1 MMIARNMFLPDKFP
15 ASGVHRDSIPFFL
28 FDGLQLSMNE
38 QRTEHDLAPNLN
50 FDDFCNLIAPLGAI
64 NSPSELHGLLCG
76 KLSGGAE
83 LSEIR
88 WLLDAV
94 EFLDFTQAP
103 DERVREALAAL
114 YYQTLEQ
121 LRDGFG
127 LLLLL
132 PDDDSDL
139 SQRTATLGQW
149 CYGFLTGFGSAGKI
163 KRILNEEAEDG
174 LRDLAAI
181 AHIAVEDGDE
191 SDEAD
196 YMEVTEYVR
205 QLAASLFLEY
215 AAQTNKAS
223 ADSVAVP
230 ASNHVH

>member
-1 MMIARNMFLPDKFP
+1 
-15 ASGVHRDSIPFFL
+15 
-28 FDGLQLSMNE
+28 MNE
-38 QRTEHDLAPNLN
+38 QTPELEVQITN
-50 FDDFCNLIAPLGAI
+50 FDELCNLIAPLGAI

-114 YYQTLEQ
+114 YHMTLQQ

-127 LLLLL
+127 LSLLL
-132 PDDDSDL
+132 PDDDSPL
-139 SQRTATLGQW
+139 SLRTATLGQW
-149 CYGFLTGFGSAGKI
+149 CYGFLTGFGSASSV
-163 KRILNEEAEDG
+163 KRDLSEEAQDG

-181 AHIAVEDGDE
+181 AQIAVEDDDSDE
-191 SDEAD
+191 SDESD

-215 AAQTNKAS
+215 AAQTNTAS
-223 ADSVAVP
+223 ADAIAAP
-230 ASNHVH
+230 ASDQIH

>member
-1 MMIARNMFLPDKFP
+1 
-15 ASGVHRDSIPFFL
+15 
-28 FDGLQLSMNE
+28 MNE
-38 QRTEHDLAPNLN
+38 QYSDHNLAPTIN

-83 LSEIR
+83 LSEVR

-94 EFLDFTQAP
+94 EFLDFMQAP
-103 DERVREALAAL
+103 DERVREALTAL
-114 YYQTLEQ
+114 YHQTLQQ

-127 LLLLL
+127 LVLML
-132 PDDDSDL
+132 PDDDSNL

-149 CYGFLTGFGSAGKI
+149 CYGFLTGFGSAGKAPR
-163 KRILNEEAEDG
+163 KLTEESEDG

-181 AHIAVEDGDE
+181 SQIAVEDGDE

-205 QLAASLFLEY
+205 QLAASLFLEC
-215 AAQTNKAS
+215 AAQINKAS
-223 ADSVAVP
+223 SDAIAIP
-230 ASNHVH
+230 ASDQVH

>member
-1 MMIARNMFLPDKFP
+1 MTEQSL
-15 ASGVHRDSIPFFL
+15 VHDSI
-28 FDGLQLSMNE
+28 
-38 QRTEHDLAPNLN
+38 N

-83 LSEIR
+83 LTEIR

-103 DERVREALAAL
+103 DERVREALTNL
-114 YYQTLEQ
+114 YHVSLQQ

-127 LLLLL
+127 LKLVL
-132 PDDDSDL
+132 PDDDTAL

-149 CYGFLTGFGSAGKI
+149 CYGFLTGFGSAGKTD
-163 KRILNEEAEDG
+163 RLLNEDAEDG

-181 AHIAVEDGDE
+181 SQIAVEDGDE

-196 YMEVTEYVR
+196 YTDVSEYVR
-205 QLAASLFLEY
+205 QVAASLFLEY

-223 ADSVAVP
+223 SDAIAAP
-230 ASNHVH
+230 ASDQIH

>member
-1 MMIARNMFLPDKFP
+1 M
-15 ASGVHRDSIPFFL
+15 HRDSIRFYFTDGQLPF
-28 FDGLQLSMNE
+28 MNE
-38 QRTEHDLAPNLN
+38 QHFDNFAPLIN

-83 LSEIR
+83 LSEVR

-103 DERVREALAAL
+103 DERVREALTAL
-114 YYQTLEQ
+114 FHQTLQQ

-127 LLLLL
+127 LTLLL
-132 PDDDSDL
+132 PDDETDL

-149 CYGFLTGFGSAGKI
+149 CYGFLTGFGSAGKTD
-163 KRILNEEAEDG
+163 RVMTEEAEDG

-181 AHIAVEDGDE
+181 AQIAVEDGDE

-205 QLAASLFLEY
+205 QVAASLFLEY
-215 AAQTNKAS
+215 AAQANKAS
-223 ADSVAVP
+223 ADSIAIP
-230 ASNHVH
+230 ASDQIH

>member
-1 MMIARNMFLPDKFP
+1 MRKSQIRACIVIAFSFYILSILYWLFAPMTEQSLVP
-15 ASGVHRDSIPFFL
+15 DSI
-28 FDGLQLSMNE
+28 
-38 QRTEHDLAPNLN
+38 N

-83 LSEIR
+83 LTEIR

-103 DERVREALAAL
+103 DEKVREALTSL
-114 YYQTLEQ
+114 YHVSLQQ

-127 LLLLL
+127 LKLLL
-132 PDDDSDL
+132 PDDDTDL

-149 CYGFLTGFGSAGKI
+149 CYGFLTGFGSAGKTD
-163 KRILNEEAEDG
+163 RILAEDAEDG

-181 AHIAVEDGDE
+181 SQIAIEDGDE

-223 ADSVAVP
+223 DDSIAVP
-230 ASNHVH
+230 ASNQVH

>member
-1 MMIARNMFLPDKFP
+1 
-15 ASGVHRDSIPFFL
+15 
-28 FDGLQLSMNE
+28 MNE
-38 QRTEHDLAPNLN
+38 QHPSPELAPIIN
-50 FDDFCNLIAPLGAI
+50 FDDFCTLFAPLGAI

-76 KLSGGAE
+76 KLSGGAD

-103 DERVREALAAL
+103 DERIRDALANL
-114 YYQTLEQ
+114 YHQTLQQ

-127 LLLLL
+127 LTLLL
-132 PDDDSDL
+132 PDDETDL

-149 CYGFLTGFGSAGKI
+149 CYGFLTGFGSAGKTE
-163 KRILNEEAEDG
+163 RVLTEEAEDG

-181 AHIAVEDGDE
+181 SQIAIEDGDE

-223 ADSVAVP
+223 ADSVVVP
-230 ASNHVH
+230 ASGQVH

>member
-1 MMIARNMFLPDKFP
+1 M
-15 ASGVHRDSIPFFL
+15 HRDSIRFSL
-28 FDGLQLSMNE
+28 VDGLFLSMNE
-38 QRTEHDLAPNLN
+38 QYSEQNLASIIN

-83 LSEIR
+83 LSEVH

-103 DERVREALAAL
+103 DERVREGLTAL
-114 YYQTLEQ
+114 YHQTFQQ

-127 LLLLL
+127 LALLL

-149 CYGFLTGFGSAGKI
+149 CYGFLTGFGSAGKRE
-163 KRILNEEAEDG
+163 RILTEDAEDS

-181 AHIAVEDGDE
+181 AQIAVEDGDE

-196 YMEVTEYVR
+196 YMQVTEYVR
-205 QLAASLFLEY
+205 QVAASLFLEY
-215 AAQTNKAS
+215 AEQTNKAS
-223 ADSVAVP
+223 TDSIAIP
-230 ASNHVH
+230 ASNQVH

>member
-1 MMIARNMFLPDKFP
+1 
-15 ASGVHRDSIPFFL
+15 
-28 FDGLQLSMNE
+28 MNE
-38 QRTEHDLAPNLN
+38 QHPEQEFAPTLN

-64 NSPSELHGLLCG
+64 NSPSELHGLLSG

-83 LSEIR
+83 LTETR

-103 DERVREALAAL
+103 DEKVREALTSL
-114 YYQTLEQ
+114 YHETLQQ

-127 LLLLL
+127 LKLLL
-132 PDDDSDL
+132 PDDDTDL

-149 CYGFLTGFGSAGKI
+149 CYGFLTGFGSAGKNE
-163 KRILNEEAEDG
+163 RVLTEEAEEG

-181 AHIAVEDGDE
+181 SQIAVEDGDE

-205 QLAASLFLEY
+205 QVAASLFLEY

-223 ADSVAVP
+223 SDSVAVP

>member
-1 MMIARNMFLPDKFP
+1 M
-15 ASGVHRDSIPFFL
+15 HRDSILLLFIYRLFALMTEQSLAQNPFV
-28 FDGLQLSMNE
+28 
-38 QRTEHDLAPNLN
+38 N
-50 FDDFCNLIAPLGAI
+50 FDDFCNLLAPLGAI

-83 LSEIR
+83 LTEIR

-103 DERVREALAAL
+103 DERVREALTNL
-114 YYQTLEQ
+114 YHVSMQQ

-127 LLLLL
+127 LQLLL
-132 PDDDSDL
+132 PDDDTDL

-149 CYGFLTGFGSAGKI
+149 CYGFLTGFGSAGKTG
-163 KRILNEEAEDG
+163 RVLTEEAEDG

-181 AHIAVEDGDE
+181 SQIAVEDGDE

-205 QLAASLFLEY
+205 QVAASLFLEY

-223 ADSVAVP
+223 DDAIAAP
-230 ASNHVH
+230 ASDQIH

>member
-1 MMIARNMFLPDKFP
+1 MK
-15 ASGVHRDSIPFFL
+15 
-28 FDGLQLSMNE
+28 
-38 QRTEHDLAPNLN
+38 DLDDPIVSALN
-50 FDDFCNLIAPLGAI
+50 FDELCDLLVPLGTI
-64 NSPSELHGLLCG
+64 NSPAELHGLLCG

-83 LSEIR
+83 LSETR

-103 DERVREALAAL
+103 DEHIRTVLTQL
-114 YYQTLEQ
+114 YHITSEH

-127 LLLLL
+127 LKLLL

-139 SQRTATLGQW
+139 SQRTAALGQW
-149 CYGFLTGFGSAGKI
+149 CYGFLTGFGSAGKTDRHI
-163 KRILNEEAEDG
+163 TEEAEEG

-196 YMEVTEYVR
+196 YVQVTEYVR
-205 QLAASLFLEY
+205 MLAASLYLEY
-215 AAQTNKAS
+215 AAETHKAS
-223 ADSVAVP
+223 ADAIAAP
-230 ASNHVH
+230 ASNQIH

>member
-1 MMIARNMFLPDKFP
+1 MTEQSLVP
-15 ASGVHRDSIPFFL
+15 DSI
-28 FDGLQLSMNE
+28 
-38 QRTEHDLAPNLN
+38 N

-83 LSEIR
+83 LTEIR

-103 DERVREALAAL
+103 DEKVREALTNL
-114 YYQTLEQ
+114 YHVSLQQ

-127 LLLLL
+127 LKLLL
-132 PDDDSDL
+132 PDDDADL

-149 CYGFLTGFGSAGKI
+149 CYGFLTGFGSSGVTA
-163 KRILNEEAEDG
+163 RILEEDAEDG

-181 AHIAVEDGDE
+181 SQIAVEDGDE

-196 YMEVTEYVR
+196 FMEVTEYVR

-223 ADSVAVP
+223 ADAIAAP
-230 ASNHVH
+230 ASDSIH

>member
-1 MMIARNMFLPDKFP
+1 M
-15 ASGVHRDSIPFFL
+15 
-28 FDGLQLSMNE
+28 
-38 QRTEHDLAPNLN
+38 TESLNTFN

-76 KLSGGAE
+76 KFSGGAE

-103 DERVREALAAL
+103 DERVREALTNL
-114 YYQTLEQ
+114 YHTSLQQ

-127 LLLLL
+127 LKLLL
-132 PDDDSDL
+132 PDDDTDL

-149 CYGFLTGFGSAGKI
+149 CYGFLTGFGSAGKTG
-163 KRILNEEAEDG
+163 RVLTEDAEDS

-181 AHIAVEDGDE
+181 AQIAVEDGDE

-196 YMEVTEYVR
+196 YMEVSEYVR
-205 QLAASLFLEY
+205 QVAASLFLEY
-215 AAQTNKAS
+215 GAQTKAS
-223 ADSVAVP
+223 DDAIAAP
-230 ASNHVH
+230 GSNQIH

>member
-1 MMIARNMFLPDKFP
+1 MT
-15 ASGVHRDSIPFFL
+15 
-28 FDGLQLSMNE
+28 E
-38 QRTEHDLAPNLN
+38 QSYAQDDPIFN

-103 DERVREALAAL
+103 DERVREALTNL
-114 YYQTLEQ
+114 YHISMQQ

-127 LLLLL
+127 LKLLL
-132 PDDDSDL
+132 PEDDNDL
-139 SQRTATLGQW
+139 SQRTAALGQW
-149 CYGFLTGFGSAGKI
+149 CYGFLTGFGSAGTTG
-163 KRILNEEAEDG
+163 RVLNEDAEDG

-205 QLAASLFLEY
+205 QVAASLFLEY

-223 ADSVAVP
+223 DNAIAAP
-230 ASNHVH
+230 ASDQIH

>member
-1 MMIARNMFLPDKFP
+1 VVGFAVIPPLLQAFFMTNHDTT
-15 ASGVHRDSIPFFL
+15 SIT
-28 FDGLQLSMNE
+28 Q
-38 QRTEHDLAPNLN
+38 LN
-50 FDDFCNLIAPLGAI
+50 FDDLCNLLAPLGTI
-64 NSPSELHGLLCG
+64 NSPAELHGLLCG
-76 KLSGGAE
+76 KLSGGAD

-103 DERVREALAAL
+103 DETVREALTRL
-114 YYQTLEQ
+114 YHISLQQ

-127 LLLLL
+127 LYLLL
-132 PDDDSDL
+132 PDDDADL

-149 CYGFLTGFGSAGKI
+149 CYGFLTGFGSAGVKD
-163 KRILNEEAEDG
+163 RVLTEEAEDG

-205 QLAASLFLEY
+205 QVAASLFLEY
-215 AAQTNKAS
+215 AATTNKAS
-223 ADSVAVP
+223 ESAIPAP
-230 ASNHVH
+230 ASDQIH

>member
-1 MMIARNMFLPDKFP
+1 MT
-15 ASGVHRDSIPFFL
+15 
-28 FDGLQLSMNE
+28 E
-38 QRTEHDLAPNLN
+38 QFLAPDTVN

-76 KLSGGAE
+76 KLSGGAD
-83 LSEIR
+83 LTEIR

-103 DERVREALAAL
+103 DERVREALAHL
-114 YYQTLEQ
+114 YHVTLQQ

-127 LLLLL
+127 LKLLL
-132 PDDDSDL
+132 PDDDTDL

-149 CYGFLTGFGSAGKI
+149 CYGFLTGFGSVGKTY
-163 KRILNEEAEDG
+163 RILAEDAADG

-181 AHIAVEDGDE
+181 SQIAIEDGDE

-215 AAQTNKAS
+215 AAQTKAS
-223 ADSVAVP
+223 EDAIIAP
-230 ASNHVH
+230 ASNQIH

>member
-1 MMIARNMFLPDKFP
+1 MTDQNTATDI
-15 ASGVHRDSIPFFL
+15 
-28 FDGLQLSMNE
+28 Q
-38 QRTEHDLAPNLN
+38 LN
-50 FDDFCNLIAPLGAI
+50 FDDLCNLLAPLGTI
-64 NSPSELHGLLCG
+64 NSPAELHGLLCG

-83 LSEIR
+83 LSEIH

-103 DERVREALAAL
+103 DETVRAAL
-114 YYQTLEQ
+114 TRLYHSSLQQ

-127 LLLLL
+127 LYLLL
-132 PDDDSDL
+132 PDDDADL

-149 CYGFLTGFGSAGKI
+149 CYGFLTGFGSVEAKD
-163 KRILNEEAEDG
+163 RVLSEESEDG

-181 AHIAVEDGDE
+181 AHIQVEDGDE

-205 QLAASLFLEY
+205 QVAASLFLEY
-215 AAQTNKAS
+215 AATTNKAS
-223 ADSVAVP
+223 DSAIPAP
-230 ASNHVH
+230 ASDQIH

>member
-1 MMIARNMFLPDKFP
+1 
-15 ASGVHRDSIPFFL
+15 
-28 FDGLQLSMNE
+28 MNE
-38 QRTEHDLAPNLN
+38 LHPEYHLAPSLN

-83 LSEIR
+83 LSETR

-103 DERVREALAAL
+103 DEKVREALTNL
-114 YYQTLEQ
+114 YHQTLQQ

-127 LLLLL
+127 LRLLL

-149 CYGFLTGFGSAGKI
+149 CYGFLTGFGSAGKTE
-163 KRILNEEAEDG
+163 RILTEEAEDS

-205 QLAASLFLEY
+205 QVAASLFLEY

-223 ADSVAVP
+223 TDSIAIP
-230 ASNHVH
+230 ASDQIH

>member
-1 MMIARNMFLPDKFP
+1 
-15 ASGVHRDSIPFFL
+15 
-28 FDGLQLSMNE
+28 MNE
-38 QRTEHDLAPNLN
+38 FHPEQDLTPHLN

-83 LSEIR
+83 LSETR

-103 DERVREALAAL
+103 DERVREALTSL
-114 YYQTLEQ
+114 YHQTLQQ

-127 LLLLL
+127 LRLLL

-149 CYGFLTGFGSAGKI
+149 CYGFLTGFGSAGKTE
-163 KRILNEEAEDG
+163 RILTEEAEDG

-181 AHIAVEDGDE
+181 SQIAVEDGDE

-196 YMEVTEYVR
+196 YVEVTEYIR

-223 ADSVAVP
+223 VDSVAIP
-230 ASNHVH
+230 ASDQIH